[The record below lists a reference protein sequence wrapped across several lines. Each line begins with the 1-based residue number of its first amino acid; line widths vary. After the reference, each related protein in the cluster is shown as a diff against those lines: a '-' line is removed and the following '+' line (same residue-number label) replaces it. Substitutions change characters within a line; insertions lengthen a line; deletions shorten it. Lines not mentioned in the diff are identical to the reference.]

1 MAPVF
6 YCSRKNGI
14 KFSICYSVI
23 VFKYFCLSFPSMS
36 AKQVFHA
43 DSPGRWQRFKWAFRL
58 LIFLFVLLVSVGV
71 IALVNNYNPSLPQ
84 LKEKN
89 EKFKAILHPGKH
101 LLIQENKINRSYE
114 GFRKYISAKP
124 GRVIRADSIHEMD
137 APIRAAF
144 YVAWDAQSYFSLKA
158 NISKVNIIIPE
169 WLFIDPRGD
178 TLTTDIDHRGD
189 SIIRAS
195 GVKVMPLLSNN
206 FREVWNGDAVHRI
219 ITDPVKKE
227 RLISQVI
234 TLAKSRHF
242 AGINLDFEELK
253 ETSDEYFNAFVQE
266 LSQRLH
272 ENGMLMTQ
280 DVSPFNDDYNL
291 KELSKYN
298 DYIFLMSYDQ
308 HEANSE
314 SGPVCAQKWIEAT
327 VNDAIKSIP
336 AEKLVLCLAG
346 FGYDWP
352 EEGIGKD
359 VTYEEALS
367 TAGEEEAKVD
377 FDNDTYNVTYS
388 YDDDDSVRHT
398 VFFTDAATNFNT
410 MRFAAEY
417 GLAGVSLWRLGS
429 EDPRLWKFYNKD
441 ISKEGLQAFDFGQ
454 LSHVQGSNDVDY
466 IGEGEV
472 LDVLST
478 PKDGTI
484 KTEIDSAEM
493 LISEEDYTDLPSIFV
508 VKKFGNAPG
517 KIVLTFDD
525 GPDPKYTP
533 QILDILRKEHVPASF
548 FLIGLNAENN
558 IPLVKRIYDEGYE
571 IGNHSFTHP
580 NMAEVSMDRAVYE
593 MKLTRRL
600 IECIT
605 GHSTTMFRPP
615 YNADSEPESMQELIP
630 VALSKKY
637 NYLAI
642 GESIDP
648 NDWEEGVTADTIF
661 QRIIDQQD
669 KGSIILLHDAGG
681 NTRKA
686 TIEALPRII
695 HYFKSKGYTF
705 TTVADL
711 VGKSRAELMPAV
723 PAASG
728 LKIKLNYFVAETL
741 YWAGSLLF
749 ASFVICIVLSI
760 GRILFMG
767 VLASREHAREK
778 KKALPLLDGSPLVS
792 IIVPAYNEEVNA
804 VGSVKNLLKATYPNF
819 NIIFVDDGSSDATYE
834 RVAEAFK
841 NDSRVSVFKKQN
853 GGKASALNYG
863 ISQTNA
869 EYVLC
874 IDADTKLLP
883 DAMGLL
889 VRHFADSEVAAVAG
903 NVKVGNEVNIITR
916 WQSIEYITSQNFDR
930 KAFSHVNAIT
940 VVPGAIG
947 AFRKAV
953 IEEAGGF
960 TTDTLAED
968 CDLTMRILRLGYRV
982 KNENGAIALTE
993 APETVK
999 MFLRQRFRWSF
1010 GVIQSFWKN
1019 RDTLFNIRYGS
1030 LGWIAMPNILIFQV
1044 LIPLVA
1050 PLADV
1055 FMILG
1060 LLTGNALEILKY
1072 YGVFMLVDASVA
1084 IVAFM
1089 FEKEN
1094 MLRLLWL
1101 IPQRL
1106 VYRWLML
1113 YVLFRSLKRAIK
1125 GELQHWGVLK
1135 RTGNVQDRISP
1146 A

>member
-1 MAPVF
+1 MAT
-6 YCSRKNGI
+6 
-14 KFSICYSVI
+14 
-23 VFKYFCLSFPSMS
+23 
-36 AKQVFHA
+36 KQVFHA
-43 DSPGRWQRFKWAFRL
+43 NSPGRWQRFKWAFRL
-58 LIFLFVLLVSVGV
+58 LIFLFLLLVAVGV
-71 IALVNNYNPSLPQ
+71 IAYVNSYSPSLPQ
-84 LKEKN
+84 LRERN
-89 EKFKAILHPGKH
+89 EKFKAILHPDKH
-101 LLIQENKINRSYE
+101 ILMQETKINKAYE

-124 GRVIRADSIHEMD
+124 KRLKADTIHEMD

-144 YVAWDAQSYFSLKA
+144 YVAWDAQSYYSLKA
-158 NISKVNIIIPE
+158 NISKVNVILPE
-169 WLFIDPRGD
+169 WLFLDPNGD
-178 TLTTDIDHRGD
+178 TLTTAMAQDHRGD

-195 GVKVMPLLSNN
+195 GVKVIPMLSNN
-206 FREVWNGDAVHRI
+206 FNEIWHGDAVHRL
-219 ITDPVKKE
+219 ITNPAKKA
-227 RLISQVI
+227 RFINDVVN
-234 TLAKSRHF
+234 TLKKNHF
-242 AGINLDFEELK
+242 AGANLDFEELQ
-253 ETSDEYFNAFVQE
+253 ESSDENFVAFVRD
-266 LSQRLH
+266 LSAALH
-272 ENGMLMTQ
+272 SNGLLMTQ
-280 DVSPFNDDYNL
+280 DVTPFNDDYNL
-291 KELSKYN
+291 SELSKYN

-308 HEANSE
+308 HDGNSE
-314 SGPVCAQKWIEAT
+314 AGPICAQKWIEAT
-327 VNDAIKSIP
+327 VDDAVKKIP

-352 EEGIGKD
+352 ENSVGKD
-359 VTYEEALS
+359 VTYAEALALAGQEEAD
-367 TAGEEEAKVD
+367 VD
-377 FDNDTYNVTYS
+377 FDNDNYNVR
-388 YDDDDSVRHT
+388 YDYVDDDSVKHH
-398 VFFTDAATNFNT
+398 VYFTDAATNFNT
-410 MRFAAEY
+410 MRFAVEY

-429 EDPRLWKFYNKD
+429 EDARIWQFYNKD
-441 ISKEGLQAFDFGQ
+441 LSEGALDTFNFNL
-454 LSHVQGSNDVDY
+454 LSHVHGSNAVDY

-472 LDVLST
+472 LDVMGT

-484 KTEIDSAEM
+484 KTELDSAEM
-493 LISEEDYTDLPSIFV
+493 LIAEEKYVELPSIFV

-525 GPDPKYTP
+525 GPDPRYTP
-533 QILDILRKEHVPASF
+533 QILDILKKEHVPATF
-548 FLIGLNAENN
+548 FLIGINAENN

-580 NMAEVSMDRAVYE
+580 NMAEVSMDRAIWE

-605 GHSTTMFRPP
+605 GHSTIMFRAP

-637 NYLAI
+637 NYLTI

-661 QRIIDQQD
+661 QRVVDQQD

-681 NTRKA
+681 DNRAA

-695 HYFKSKGYTF
+695 HYFKQKGYTF
-705 TTVADL
+705 ASVADI
-711 VGKSRAELMPAV
+711 VGKSRNELMPAV
-723 PAASG
+723 PAESG
-728 LKIKLNYFVAETL
+728 LKIKLNYWVAETI
-741 YWAGSLLF
+741 YRGGTILF
-749 ASFVICIVLSI
+749 GLFVICIVLSV

-767 VLASREHAREK
+767 ILASREHARDSK
-778 KKALPLLDGSPLVS
+778 RKLPPLAGSPLVS

-804 VGSVKNLLKATYPNF
+804 VKSVNNLLKTTYPNF
-819 NIIFVDDGSSDATYE
+819 NIIFVDDGSKDSTYE

-841 NDSRVSVFKKQN
+841 NNSRLTVLTKPN

-863 ISQTNA
+863 IANTNA

-883 DAMGLL
+883 NAMELL
-889 VRHFADSEVAAVAG
+889 VRHFADKEVAAVAG
-903 NVKVGNEVNIITR
+903 NVKVGNEINMITR

-930 KAFSHVNAIT
+930 KAFSNINAIT

-947 AFRKAV
+947 AFRRDV
-953 IEEAGGF
+953 IGEAGGF

-982 KNENGAIALTE
+982 KNENEAIALTE
-993 APETVK
+993 APETIK

-1010 GVIQSFWKN
+1010 GVMQSFWKN
-1019 RDTLFNIRYGS
+1019 RDTLFNIKYGT
-1030 LGWIAMPNILIFQV
+1030 LGWVAMPNILVFQV

-1050 PLADV
+1050 PLADF
-1055 FMILG
+1055 FMIFG

-1072 YGVFMLVDASVA
+1072 YGIFMLVDASVA
-1084 IVAFM
+1084 VIAFL

-1094 MLRLLWL
+1094 MWRLLWL

-1113 YVLFRSLKRAIK
+1113 YVLFRSIRRAIK

-1135 RTGNVQDRISP
+1135 RTGNIHETPSP
-1146 A
+1146 AA